1 MFTIRP
7 AREDDYPEW
16 VAFFRA
22 LETPDEIYTREQYAA
37 RIVPSAFFVCEGERL
52 VGYGYG
58 MPMGARWYVM
68 HVVTAEGAR
77 GRGVGR
83 AIMDEHALRARAAGL
98 ARWTLNVKRDNA
110 PAIGLY
116 ERCGMRVD
124 ASTWAMVIDWSA
136 VAKLPPSPSHAI
148 EILDANDDA
157 VVERLFGHAAG
168 EIAGQR
174 ARPGRVIVAVRAEG
188 DIVAWASFVPD
199 FPGSFPF
206 RTRGA
211 QWNAALLGAMRPHAR
226 PQDARVRL
234 VIEDDEAG
242 MREVEAA
249 GGEVLLALYRMEG
262 ALPARTG

>member
-7 AREDDYPEW
+7 AREDDYPDW

-22 LETPDEIYTREQYAA
+22 LETPDDVYTREQYAA

-83 AIMDEHALRARAAGL
+83 VIMDEHARRARTVGL
-98 ARWTLNVKRDNA
+98 ARWMLNVKRDNG
-110 PAIGLY
+110 PAIRLY
-116 ERCGMRVD
+116 ERCGMRV
-124 ASTWAMVIDWSA
+124 AAATWAMIVDWA
-136 VAKLPPSPSHAI
+136 GVARLPPSPPHTT
-148 EILDANDDA
+148 EILDAKDDA
-157 VVERLFGHAAG
+157 VVERTFGHASG

-174 ARPGRVIVAVRAEG
+174 ARQGRVIVAVRAEG
-188 DIVAWASFVPD
+188 AIVAWASFVPD

-211 QWNAALLGAMRPHAR
+211 EWNAALLGAMRPHAR
-226 PQDARVRL
+226 PTDARVRL
-234 VIEDDEAG
+234 VIEDDEAA
-242 MREVEAA
+242 MRDVVAA
-249 GGEVLLALYRMEG
+249 GGEVLLSLFRMEG
-262 ALPARTG
+262 ALDPGDR